1 MEKVDIDKLAGGAV
15 AERFNEAFK
24 KVMENIADPNTD
36 HKITRKVTLELTFAT
51 SEDRTLSQV
60 SVLAKTKLAPQK
72 SVATKFLIDRDMSS
86 GEILATEF
94 KNQIPGQTYMKVPTN
109 EKPRVDQSTGEILDD
124 SDEEVQQ
131 SVENVTRKELRAIK

>member
-1 MEKVDIDKLAGGAV
+1 MNKVDIDKLAGGAV

-51 SEDRTLSQV
+51 SEDRSLSQV
-60 SVLAKTKLAPQK
+60 SVTAKTKLAPQK
-72 SVATKFLIDRDMSS
+72 SVATKFLIDRDMGS

-94 KNQIPGQTYMKVPTN
+94 KNQIPGQTYMKITDSKV
-109 EKPRVDQSTGEILDD
+109 KVDQSTGEILEPD
-124 SDEEVQQ
+124 SEEEEQQ
-131 SVENVTRKELRAIK
+131 PVETVTHKELRAIK